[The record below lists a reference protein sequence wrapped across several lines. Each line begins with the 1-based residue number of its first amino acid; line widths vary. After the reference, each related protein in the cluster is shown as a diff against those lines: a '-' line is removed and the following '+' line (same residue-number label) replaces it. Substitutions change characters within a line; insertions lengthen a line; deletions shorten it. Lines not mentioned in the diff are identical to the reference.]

1 MKPERVVALTDGIFA
16 IAMTLLAFQIQV
28 PHIAAHVGS
37 REFFHELA
45 KVGPKLIVYAVSFI
59 VLGIYWVAHH
69 MEFAFIKKVNLR
81 FIYMNIAFLL
91 FIGLV
96 PFSAALLG
104 NYWYEQGAILVYG
117 TNVAFCTLTLALM
130 LEYSIHHDWMV
141 SRTDIPAESRR
152 RINRRLLGAPA
163 FYILGI
169 GASFIDTR
177 ISLVFFAI
185 PPVFAL
191 LPARLRPRG
200 ERTEAT
206 RAAS

>member
-1 MKPERVVALTDGIFA
+1 MRPERVVALTDGIFA

-28 PHIAAHVGS
+28 PHIVAHADSGQ
-37 REFFHELA
+37 FFSGLS
-45 KVGPKLIVYAVSFI
+45 KVGVKLIVYAVSFI
-59 VLGIYWVAHH
+59 VLGVYWVAHH
-69 MEFAFIKKVNLR
+69 IEFAFIKRVNLR
-81 FIYMNIAFLL
+81 FVYMNIAFLL
-91 FIGLV
+91 FIGLI

-104 NYWYEQGAILVYG
+104 NYWYEQGAILIYG
-117 TNVAFCTLTLALM
+117 TNVALCTATLAIM

-141 SRTDIPAESRR
+141 SRTDIPAASRR

-163 FYILGI
+163 FYVLGI

-177 ISLVFFAI
+177 ISLVLFAV

-191 LPARLRPRG
+191 LPAKLRPRG
-200 ERTEAT
+200 EQTS

>member
-28 PHIAAHVGS
+28 PHIAAHAGS
-37 REFFHELA
+37 HEFFADLS
-45 KVGPKLIVYAVSFI
+45 KVGTKLAIYVISFI
-59 VLGIYWVAHH
+59 VLGVYWVAHH
-69 MEFAFIKKVNLR
+69 IEFALIKRVNLR
-81 FIYMNIAFLL
+81 FVYMNIAFLL
-91 FIGLV
+91 FIGLI
-96 PFSAALLG
+96 PFSAAVLG

-117 TNVAFCTLTLALM
+117 TNVILCTATLAAM

-152 RINRRLLGAPA
+152 RINRRLIGAPA
-163 FYILGI
+163 FYLLGI

-177 ISLVFFAI
+177 ISLVFFAL

-191 LPARLRPRG
+191 LPPRL
-200 ERTEAT
+200 A
-206 RAAS
+206 